1 MTRARALAIVCML
14 GVGSAAWAQ
23 QPAPR
28 KQANASRANPYSRLF
43 QNSPPATPV
52 VTAPAHSP
60 TQSQPQIKCGMTVIQ
75 GDANIDP
82 GIHAPARTDSTRYTI
97 RVVEPTVCR

>member
-1 MTRARALAIVCML
+1 MTRSTALAIVCMFA
-14 GVGSAAWAQ
+14 VGSTVWAQ

-28 KQANASRANPYSRLF
+28 TQANASRSNPYSRLF
-43 QNSPPATPV
+43 QTTRPTTPV
-52 VTAPAHSP
+52 VTATVGSP
-60 TQSQPQIKCGMTVIQ
+60 TQAPPQIKCGMTVIQ

-82 GIHAPARTDSTRYTI
+82 GIHAPARTDATRYTI